1 MKLKIK
7 LCDFISASGKI
18 SDAGVVVVAKTEGRR
33 SQSPVEIK
41 KRCRHSGLA
50 THGRYPSQ

>member
-7 LCDFISASGKI
+7 FSGFISASGKI
-18 SDAGVVVVAKTEGRR
+18 TDAGVLVVAKIEGRR

-41 KRCRHSGLA
+41 KRYRHSGLA
-50 THGRYPSQ
+50 THGR

>member
-50 THGRYPSQ
+50 THGREPSQ